1 MLTNQDQTDLAYGFY
16 RAELNG
22 THIIKNPYNLTP
34 EIKSA
39 HITMCL
45 KDLRKYLIW
54 FALMIIFGLF
64 NSKIGDNITQ
74 PLPQSTAVPIRWVA
88 FLGTGFSIVWLV
100 AQVFYSADVYDRA
113 TDSWHF
119 GNKANIELAQAYNF
133 YLKKLDNSWFKVKIL
148 KRPYY
153 GATITELRDFFNKR
167 PELYKAIYYKLML
180 AYYLGYGQKAVD
192 LLYNDKFNHDFANLR
207 LMSKFDADDLNPET
221 LQKMQKT
228 QEGVTA
234 DLEKINQ
241 QLNKMLKPY
250 MSALLFK
257 LAENPDGLDWLSGNL
272 KGKIGNELIK
282 NL

>member
-45 KDLRKYLIW
+45 KDIRKYLIW
-54 FALMIIFGLF
+54 FALIIIFGLF

-74 PLPQSTAVPIRWVA
+74 PLPQFIAVPIRWIA
-88 FLGTGFSIVWLV
+88 FLGAIFLIVWII
-100 AQVFYSADVYDRA
+100 AQLFYSAYVYDMA
-113 TDSWHF
+113 ADSWHF
-119 GNKANIELAQAYNF
+119 GNKANVGIAQAYNF
-133 YLKKLDNSWFKVKIL
+133 YLKKLGNNWFKVKVL
-148 KRPYY
+148 RRPYC
-153 GATITELRDFFNKR
+153 GATITELRDFSNKR
-167 PELYKAIYYKLML
+167 PKLYKAIYYKLML
-180 AYYLGYGQKAVD
+180 AYYLGYGQKVVD

-207 LMSKFDADDLNPET
+207 LMSKFDADTLKPKA

-228 QEGVTA
+228 QEEATA

-257 LAENPDGLDWLSGNL
+257 LAENPDGLDWLSDDL

>member
-1 MLTNQDQTDLAYGFY
+1 MLTDQDQTDLAYGFY

-39 HITMCL
+39 HVTMCL

-64 NSKIGDNITQ
+64 NSKIGDNITL
-74 PLPQSTAVPIRWVA
+74 PLPQSIAVPIRWVA
-88 FLGTGFSIVWLV
+88 FLGTIFSIVWLV
-100 AQVFYSADVYDRA
+100 AQIFYSAAVYDRA
-113 TDSWHF
+113 TDIWHF
-119 GNKANIELAQAYNF
+119 GNKANIEIVQAYNF

-153 GATITELRDFFNKR
+153 GATITELRDFYNER
-167 PELYKAIYYKLML
+167 PKLYKAIYYKLML

-192 LLYNDKFNHDFANLR
+192 LLDNDKFNHDFANLR
-207 LMSKFDADDLNPET
+207 LMSKFDADDLKPET

-228 QEGVTA
+228 QEEATA

-241 QLNKMLKPY
+241 QLNKTLKPY

>member
-1 MLTNQDQTDLAYGFY
+1 MLTDQDQTDLAYGFY

-45 KDLRKYLIW
+45 KDIRKYLIW

-64 NSKIGDNITQ
+64 NSKIGDNIAQ
-74 PLPQSTAVPIRWVA
+74 PLPQFIAVPIRWVA
-88 FLGTGFSIVWLV
+88 FLGPIFSIVWLV
-100 AQVFYSADVYDRA
+100 AQVFYSAAVYDRA

-119 GNKANIELAQAYNF
+119 GNKANIGIAQAYNF
-133 YLKKLDNSWFKVKIL
+133 YLKKLDNSWFKVKVL
-148 KRPYY
+148 KRPYH
-153 GATITELRDFFNKR
+153 GVAITELRDFYNKR
-167 PELYKAIYYKLML
+167 PKLYKAIYYKLML

-207 LMSKFDADDLNPET
+207 LMSKFDADDLKTET

-228 QEGVTA
+228 QEEATA
-234 DLEKINQ
+234 DLEKINL